1 MKMLYFNNLRVFQS
15 QSRYPL
21 LRNTR
26 GSRPF
31 ASFRRQ
37 TQLAV
42 FSGIDESQ
50 DFRNRGI
57 CTRQMPHLV
66 QTLGK
71 DAGAVKQLLIKRS
84 YHREALT
91 GELAAF
97 HADGVEAD
105 ESSIMAARKAK
116 RDHVTAHTG
125 ERAHHH
131 LRPDPAELM
140 HRRQAANENK
150 IADLGVAAQWRR
162 GSKNHVIAHDAVVT
176 HIAAIHD
183 IAAIPDAGNAATS
196 HRPGVHGHLFPDGA
210 APADLKPGQ
219 LAAIA

>member
-71 DAGAVKQLLIKRS
+71 DAEAVKQLLIKRS
-84 YHREALT
+84 YHRETLT
-91 GELAAF
+91 RKLPAF
-97 HADGVEAD
+97 HADVVEATQT
-105 ESSIMAARKAK
+105 SITPAPKPTLN
-116 RDHVTAHTG
+116 HVTA
-125 ERAHHH
+125 
-131 LRPDPAELM
+131 PPA
-140 HRRQAANENK
+140 
-150 IADLGVAAQWRR
+150 
-162 GSKNHVIAHDAVVT
+162 
-176 HIAAIHD
+176 
-183 IAAIPDAGNAATS
+183 
-196 HRPGVHGHLFPDGA
+196 
-210 APADLKPGQ
+210 
-219 LAAIA
+219 